1 MGNKKK
7 KRNHSNMTHLILP
20 RLVNDGTQDEDE
32 DCGCPEVQ
40 EEENQ
45 KQDEIPE
52 ENLEK
57 DKIKMPW

>member
-20 RLVNDGTQDEDE
+20 RLVADEEKDQDQDCDCPEVEDE
-32 DCGCPEVQ
+32 D
-40 EEENQ
+40 NQ

-52 ENLEK
+52 ENK
-57 DKIKMPW
+57 QSD

>member
-20 RLVNDGTQDEDE
+20 RLVAEEDKDQDCD
-32 DCGCPEVQ
+32 CPEVEV
-40 EEENQ
+40 EEEDNQ

-52 ENLEK
+52 ENK
-57 DKIKMPW
+57 QSD